1 MLKKYIIVNII
12 LNLHSDKTITH
23 FTKYLSTICKL
34 ITQCNL
40 LWDSILQVW
49 SILLCLNNIT
59 NHKNNITITNI
70 NQDINK
76 ITIKTETKI
85 DIKAKIATTNKEI
98 TVILIINKDL
108 INFNKVNNNKDIILI
123 NNKEIP
129 KVKDTTTTIIA
140 TTTTITIITTIITI
154 DNIIITNSN
163 NNNNTLKKKS
173 KINPNNWKEK

>member
-12 LNLHSDKTITH
+12 LNLNSDKTIIH
-23 FTKYLSTICKL
+23 FTKYLSTCNF
-34 ITQCNL
+34 ITQYNL
-40 LWDSILQVW
+40 LWDSILQV

-98 TVILIINKDL
+98 TVILIINKEL

-163 NNNNTLKKKS
+163 NNNTLKKKS